1 MKRQAA
7 SLVIVGL
14 VAGLGVRAQ
23 APKRLPIITGNGL
36 VNVLVEVDGTVKTW
50 GDPARLDPSP
60 PLGNGIRASDQR
72 EVKSPQAL
80 PGVRDIVDASVGVT
94 HVLLL
99 KGDGTVLAWGDNDE
113 CELGTG
119 TNQRSLVP
127 VPVPGLRGVTQII
140 AGASVSAAV
149 VSDGT
154 VWMWGQTES
163 KLCLAVPTKV
173 EGLAGVKRLAFDG
186 DSALVLKD
194 DRTVWGWGAND
205 SGELCDGTTE
215 RRPNPVQV
223 KGIADAV
230 DVALAG
236 NSIIVLADGT
246 VRMCGSNDDGG
257 LGDPA
262 KGVKQ
267 HLTPF
272 RVPGLAGVRS
282 ARTVAGVTVVQLA
295 DGTLRAWGNG
305 WYGALGDGH
314 GDSSSATPRAPVGLG
329 PVLAHYMSR
338 GTSYAIR
345 ADGTVMAW
353 GGLLA
358 PPGSKTEFILTPS
371 PAAFT
376 VKLSE

>member
-7 SLVIVGL
+7 SLVIIGI
-14 VAGLGVRAQ
+14 VAGVGVRAQ
-23 APKRLPIITGNGL
+23 TPKRLPIIVGNGL
-36 VNVLVEVDGTVKTW
+36 VNVLVELDGTVKTW
-50 GDPARLDPSP
+50 GNPAGLDPSP
-60 PLGNGIRASDQR
+60 PLGNGIRASDQPG
-72 EVKSPQAL
+72 VKSPQAL
-80 PGVRDIVDASVGVT
+80 PGVRDVVDASVGVA

-99 KGDGTVLAWGDNDE
+99 KGDGSVLAWGDNDE

-119 TNQRSLVP
+119 TNKRSLVP
-127 VPVPGLRGVTQII
+127 VPVPGLRGVTQIT
-140 AGASVSAAV
+140 ASAWVSAAV
-149 VSDGT
+149 LSDGT
-154 VWMWGQTES
+154 VWMWGQTAP
-163 KLCLAVPTKV
+163 KLCINVPTKV

-194 DRTVWGWGAND
+194 DGTVWGWGGNKR
-205 SGELCDGTTE
+205 GGLCDGTTE
-215 RRPNPVQV
+215 RRMNPVQV
-223 KGIADAV
+223 KGIEAAV
-230 DVALAG
+230 DVALEG

-246 VRMCGSNDDGG
+246 VRMCGSNTDGG

-262 KGVKQ
+262 KAVKQ

-272 RVPGLAGVRS
+272 RVPGLTGVRS
-282 ARTVAGVTVVQLA
+282 ARTSAGSTIVQLA

-314 GDSSSATPRAPVGLG
+314 GDSSSATPRAPIGLG
-329 PVLAHYMSR
+329 PVLAHYMSLS
-338 GTSYAIR
+338 TSYAIR
-345 ADGTVMAW
+345 ADGTLMAW

>member
-7 SLVIVGL
+7 SLVIMGL
-14 VAGLGVRAQ
+14 VASVGVRAQ

-60 PLGNGIRASDQR
+60 PLGNGIRPSDQP

-80 PGVRDIVDASVGVT
+80 PGVRDVVGASVGVE

-99 KGDGTVLAWGDNDE
+99 KGDGTVLAWGDNDQ

-119 TNQRSLVP
+119 TDKGSLVP
-127 VPVPGLRGVTQII
+127 VPVPGLRGVTEIS
-140 AGASVSAAV
+140 AGAWASAAV
-149 VSDGT
+149 LSDGT
-154 VWMWGQTES
+154 VWMWGETAPERCV
-163 KLCLAVPTKV
+163 KVPAKV

-194 DRTVWGWGAND
+194 DGTVWGWGRNKN
-205 SGELCDGTTE
+205 GELCDGTTE
-215 RRPNPVQV
+215 PRLNPVQV
-223 KGIADAV
+223 KGVADAV
-230 DVALAG
+230 DVALDG

-262 KGVKQ
+262 KDVTQ

-272 RVPGLAGVRS
+272 RVPGLTGVRS
-282 ARTVAGVTVVQLA
+282 ARTTAGSTIVQLA
-295 DGTLRAWGNG
+295 DGTLRAWGLG

-314 GDSSSATPRAPVGLG
+314 GDSSSATPRAPIGLG
-329 PVLAHYMSR
+329 PVLAHYMSHN
-338 GTSYAIR
+338 TSYAIR

-371 PAAFT
+371 PAFT
-376 VKLSE
+376 VKLNE

>member
-7 SLVIVGL
+7 SLVIMGI
-14 VAGLGVRAQ
+14 VAGVGVRAQ
-23 APKRLPIITGNGL
+23 TPKRLPIIVGNGL

-50 GDPARLDPSP
+50 GNPAQLDPSP
-60 PLGNGIRASDQR
+60 PLGNGMRASDQPG
-72 EVKSPQAL
+72 VKSPQAL
-80 PGVRDIVDASVGVT
+80 PGVRDVVDASVGVA

-119 TNQRSLVP
+119 TNKRSLVP
-127 VPVPGLRGVTQII
+127 VPVPGLRGVTQITAS
-140 AGASVSAAV
+140 AGVSAAV
-149 VSDGT
+149 LSDGT
-154 VWMWGQTES
+154 VWMWGQTAP
-163 KLCLAVPTKV
+163 KLCINVPTKV
-173 EGLAGVKRLAFDG
+173 EGLAGVKRVAFDG
-186 DSALVLKD
+186 NSALVLKD
-194 DRTVWGWGAND
+194 DGTVWGWGGNK

-215 RRPNPVQV
+215 RRLNPVQV

-230 DVALAG
+230 DVALDG

-246 VRMCGSNDDGG
+246 
-257 LGDPA
+257 
-262 KGVKQ
+262 
-267 HLTPF
+267 
-272 RVPGLAGVRS
+272 
-282 ARTVAGVTVVQLA
+282 
-295 DGTLRAWGNG
+295 LRAWGLG

-314 GDSSSATPRAPVGLG
+314 GDSSSATPRAPIGLG

-338 GTSYAIR
+338 DTSYAIR

-358 PPGSKTEFILTPS
+358 PPGNKTEFILTPS
-371 PAAFT
+371 PAFT

>member
-1 MKRQAA
+1 MNRQAA
-7 SLVIVGL
+7 SLVMVGI
-14 VAGLGVRAQ
+14 VAGLAVRAQ
-23 APKRLPIITGNGL
+23 APRRLPIITGNGL
-36 VNVLVEVDGTVKTW
+36 VNVLVDVDGSVKTW

-60 PLGNGIRASDQR
+60 PLGNGNRASDQR

-119 TNQRSLVP
+119 TNARSLVP
-127 VPVPGLRGVTQII
+127 VPVPGLRGVTQIK
-140 AGASVSAAV
+140 ASAWVSAAV
-149 VSDGT
+149 LSDGT
-154 VWMWGQTES
+154 VWMWGETAP
-163 KLCLAVPTKV
+163 KLCTNVPTKV

-186 DSALVLKD
+186 VSALVLKD
-194 DRTVWGWGAND
+194 DGTVWGWGGNR

-215 RRPNPVQV
+215 RRLNPMQV

-230 DVALAG
+230 DVALDG
-236 NSIIVLADGT
+236 NAIIVLADGT

-272 RVPGLAGVRS
+272 RVPGLTGVRS
-282 ARTVAGVTVVQLA
+282 ARTSAGLSIVQLA

-314 GDSSSATPRAPVGLG
+314 GDSSSATPRAPIGLG